1 MYRFGLILIFSI
13 YFRFHAFVVKNI
25 YEEDAEALPA
35 SAAPPGGDANRISV
49 RYAQKARGGLP
60 AGSGVREDVYK
71 VWCELEEC
79 RNNHAQVQTLLTE
92 IPDPKTDAS

>member
-1 MYRFGLILIFSI
+1 MSL
-13 YFRFHAFVVKNI
+13 YFCRFHAFVVKNM

-35 SAAPPGGDANRISV
+35 SAAPPGGDASRISV
-49 RYAQKARGGLP
+49 RYGQKARGGLP
-60 AGSGVREDVYK
+60 AGSGVRDDVFK

-92 IPDPKTDAS
+92 IPDPKTDSS